1 MFNWARNLEAY
12 GKNLFERCLKEPDVN
27 SRVIFLMTAIVTSA
41 LMVGHF
47 VVYAV
52 GFLHG
57 KPIDPAYP
65 TVLGVLG
72 AGHGV
77 NGLARYFTKKN
88 GNGDEPNGQ
97 PPAPNPNAP
106 QSPPAPPAPD
116 PNAAQA
122 EAPPQQ

>member
-1 MFNWARNLEAY
+1 MFNWATKLGAY
-12 GKNLFERCLKEPDVN
+12 SKNLFERALKEPDVN
-27 SRVIFLMTAIVTSA
+27 SRLIFLLTALVTSV

-88 GNGDEPNGQ
+88 GGDGNGNGDQ
-97 PPAPNPNAP
+97 PD
-106 QSPPAPPAPD
+106 PPAPPPV
-116 PNAAQA
+116 
-122 EAPPQQ
+122 APPAPAGLPVPGAPA

>member
-1 MFNWARNLEAY
+1 MFNWAKKLGAY
-12 GKNLFERCLKEPDVN
+12 GKGLFERCLKEPDVN

-77 NGLARYFTKKN
+77 NGFARFFTKKN
-88 GNGDEPNGQ
+88 GGDGNGNGDPD
-97 PPAPNPNAP
+97 PAPV
-106 QSPPAPPAPD
+106 PPAPPAPAGL
-116 PNAAQA
+116 PVPG
-122 EAPPQQ
+122 APA

>member
-1 MFNWARNLEAY
+1 MFGWAKKLGAY

-27 SRVIFLMTAIVTSA
+27 SRVVFLGTFIITSA

-57 KPIDPAYP
+57 KPIDPTYP

-77 NGLARYFTKKN
+77 NGLARFFTKKN
-88 GNGDEPNGQ
+88 GGDGNGNGDNGNGN
-97 PPAPNPNAP
+97 PPAPD
-106 QSPPAPPAPD
+106 PPAPPAPGL
-116 PNAAQA
+116 PQPG
-122 EAPPQQ
+122 APVAN